1 MDNLNYLV
9 NMYGVRDPYKSELEF
24 FKKRPE
30 VAGMATDDSKIIIN
44 PFSTLSKNELNSVLQ
59 NEALR
64 IFMRQNKVNPSFD
77 LTKSQMEAFR
87 GSEYEKDANA
97 SKQTILARILT
108 GDPSAKDVSLD
119 QTIEAQSIMDRIKA
133 MQQRR

>member
-30 VAGMATDDSKIIIN
+30 VAGMATDDSKIILN

-64 IFMRQNKVNPSFD
+64 IFMRQNEVNPSFD

-87 GSEYEKDANA
+87 GSEYENDSNA

-108 GDPSAKDVSLD
+108 GDPSAKDASLD